1 MKLIPALMKLQKLPN
16 LFIPGAAKSGTSSL
30 HDLLNL
36 HPEICMSKNKEPHF
50 WSGKKLAEKNQ
61 IEISGYL
68 ENFNLE
74 DNKRYYGE
82 SSTGYFYFPLF
93 KENILSIKEYK
104 PKFIFI
110 LRNPIDRTY
119 SHYCYVKSLGS
130 EDDNFEDA
138 VLKNHHKDPK
148 PDDLLPEHIVK
159 NYYQYSLYGKWISK
173 FYEAFDEHQIKI
185 ILFEDLI
192 DNQLQTVNECFDF
205 LNLSR
210 LDEIPE
216 IKSNVTV
223 KTKFPKIYKKIRVLT
238 LSKNK
243 FRDVVKHFFPKNFRR
258 KYKKNISETFLN
270 LTKTKERYPKLSQE
284 QREWLCKLFKED
296 VSLLKKRT
304 GLNLEQWKDFN

>member
-1 MKLIPALMKLQKLPN
+1 MKSPTIVN

-50 WSGKKLAEKNQ
+50 WTNKSLSENSQ

-68 ENFNLE
+68 ENFNLKE
-74 DNKRYYGE
+74 KHTYYGE
-82 SSTGYFYFPLF
+82 SSTGYFYFPVL

-119 SHYCYVKSLGS
+119 SHYCYVQSLGS

-138 VLKNHHKDPK
+138 ILKNYQKEPL
-148 PDDLLPEHIVK
+148 PEDLLPERIVK

-173 FYEAFDEHQIKI
+173 FYDTFDENQIKI
-185 ILFEDLI
+185 ILFEDLKE
-192 DNQLQTVNECFDF
+192 NQLQTLNECFDF
-205 LNLSR
+205 LNLSK

-223 KTKFPKIYKKIRVLT
+223 KTKFPKIYKNLRVLT

-243 FRDVVKHFFPKNFRR
+243 FRDVVKHFFPKKFRR
-258 KYKKNISETFLN
+258 KYKKNISEVFLN
-270 LTKTKERYPKLSQE
+270 LTKTNERFPKLSKE
-284 QREWLCKLFKED
+284 QREWLFQLYKED
-296 VSLLKKRT
+296 IALLKMRT
-304 GLNLEQWKDFN
+304 DLDLKKWKDFN